1 MTRSMRGSACAG
13 AARLAVLTAIVFSA
27 STNVASADEAAA
39 VEPSWHYGSEIYLWG
54 ASITGETTAGD
65 DVRIDFSDLFD
76 NLNFGAMGTLVAR
89 RDKLTLFADAI
100 YLDAEGDR
108 RTTANIVGS
117 SVTAATKLDLKG
129 FISTAGAAYEVF
141 SSRSTGLGTT
151 SISALGGA
159 RVLWLES
166 DLDFDLAGRSTSA
179 SESGTSVDA
188 VVGARGQ
195 TDLTDR
201 LYLTYYA
208 DVGTGQSNLTWQA
221 LAGINYSFKRV
232 DLVGGYRYLS
242 WNFQD
247 RDTFDDLQLHG
258 PFLGVKF
265 AF

>member
-1 MTRSMRGSACAG
+1 MTNHLRRRRGLPLAMAVACSLGASAG
-13 AARLAVLTAIVFSA
+13 AAAE
-27 STNVASADEAAA
+27 EAAGVDPA
-39 VEPSWHYGSEIYLWG
+39 WAFGAEIYLWG
-54 ASITGETTAGD
+54 ATITGETTAGD
-65 DVRIDFSDLFD
+65 EVRIDFSDLFD
-76 NLNFGAMGTLVAR
+76 NLNFGVMGTLVAQ

-117 SVTAATKLDLKG
+117 SVTAAATLDLKG
-129 FISTAGAAYEVF
+129 FITTAGAAYEVF
-141 SSRSTGLGTT
+141 SSGSTGLGTT
-151 SISALGGA
+151 SIDALGGA

-166 DLDFDLAGRSTSA
+166 DLDFDLAGGSASA
-179 SESGTSVDA
+179 SESGTNVDA
-188 VVGARGQ
+188 VVGARGR

-221 LAGINYSFKRV
+221 LAGLNYSFKRV

-247 RDTFDDLQLHG
+247 RDTFDNLKLHG

-265 AF
+265 GF